1 MELHTLGVDGG
12 YTQQDVIEVARA
24 FTGWTIERPREQ
36 GTFLFRPAAHDQGA
50 KTVLGHALPAYGGEQ
65 DGIHVIDILSR
76 HPATARFIATKLVR
90 RLVSDEPP
98 PALVERAARTFQDT
112 DGDIRKV
119 VATIVTSPEFF
130 SADAYGAKIKK
141 PIELVASAVRAV
153 GGEIMPPGEPGSQQV
168 GGGLALALQVA
179 KLGEPLYQQQ
189 PPTGYPDVAEAWVN
203 TGALLNRLNFA
214 LALAQ
219 NRIPGVAVDIG
230 RAVGTADR
238 EKPSRVLDALLVS
251 LLQGQARRETR
262 TVLAA
267 QLDNPEIIRATPD
280 DRRVAAPG
288 RPATNTPAA
297 NTDVDKLAA
306 LVLGSPEFQRR

>member
-1 MELHTLGVDGG
+1 SPAMLFYLDNWQSVGPNSDVAQRGQRAGKKGFNRRRQNVNFGGQNQNQQQQQQQQRQRRGLNENYAREIMELHTLGVDGG

-65 DGIHVIDILSR
+65 DGIHVIGILSR

-98 PALVERAARTFQDT
+98 AALVERAARTFQDT

-168 GGGLALALQVA
+168 G
-179 KLGEPLYQQQ
+179 
-189 PPTGYPDVAEAWVN
+189 
-203 TGALLNRLNFA
+203 
-214 LALAQ
+214 
-219 NRIPGVAVDIG
+219 
-230 RAVGTADR
+230 
-238 EKPSRVLDALLVS
+238 
-251 LLQGQARRETR
+251 
-262 TVLAA
+262 
-267 QLDNPEIIRATPD
+267 
-280 DRRVAAPG
+280 
-288 RPATNTPAA
+288 
-297 NTDVDKLAA
+297 
-306 LVLGSPEFQRR
+306 